1 MSTLPKICLNM
12 IVKDEAHIL
21 EKRLSSLCEK
31 IKIDYYVICDTGSS
45 DNTKEIIT
53 TFFEK
58 QNIKGDLY
66 DHEWKNFGYNR
77 TKALELSLI
86 HI

>member
-31 IKIDYYVICDTGSS
+31 IITEG
-45 DNTKEIIT
+45 KE
-53 TFFEK
+53 TFISLGMWNK
-58 QNIKGDLY
+58 
-66 DHEWKNFGYNR
+66 KNMPF
-77 TKALELSLI
+77 
-86 HI
+86 